1 MSTWCTC
8 CILFQSWNWFLIFFQ
23 TIEVAPFFHNSE
35 AITGVRKKNFRLAIT
50 KKWSN
55 WFVLGKS
62 LNRWEIWQLEAI
74 IWYQCF
80 FLVRLSQLFSC
91 KWESSRWMCPFSR
104 LQVSIRAA
112 SVRTCQSSP
121 ITKLFINN
129 RTVES
134 QSNELLDVHNPA
146 TNEVGPFSL
155 CLKANEVMVC
165 WFFRSGNLQSADSD
179 SGRNGVCC
187 GSS

>member
-1 MSTWCTC
+1 MHVLYHISVLKLIPHFFFKQLRWL
-8 CILFQSWNWFLIFFQ
+8 LFS
-23 TIEVAPFFHNSE
+23 
-35 AITGVRKKNFRLAIT
+35 ITLKQLPVYGKKNFRLAIT
-50 KKWSN
+50 KKWSY